1 MMNIN
6 DKILVKDEKTLELK
20 EDCLK
25 GSIIQLDKLNNIDL
39 NYISESLNESY
50 KRRLEVE
57 LEKQKEY
64 LNKISMSD
72 KDIAVSKVQSELN
85 VLRTTCQKD
94 INLAVEK
101 ISKSYENQI
110 STLKSEQQTIQYKK
124 DAEIARLTNE
134 KSNLMSEKD
143 KDIENIVLKKKQ
155 EIYEEKNKEID
166 ILKEKLSELQTKF
179 DQMRFEKSSLN
190 VKSIGEGLENW
201 CNNTV
206 NSYLQTGGFPNCTWI
221 KDNDAIKDEGDAKG
235 NKGDFIFKIY
245 ASSDHSN
252 SNELTSVMMDMKD
265 EDPNATNKQTN
276 ETYYKQLEK
285 DRRLKNCQYSVLV
298 SNLKSKQVNDLPV
311 YKVNEYENMY
321 VVRPEYLIT
330 FMTMLFNLHTRF
342 SKALLDYNEH
352 EIDVKNQTD
361 LINEFESIKT
371 TYLDKPLENLNKNI
385 EILITNNKG
394 ISDICVKNQTVLET
408 IKNRY
413 INEISDKINK
423 FEIKISSSYKKF
435 NKTINQ

>member
-1 MMNIN
+1 
-6 DKILVKDEKTLELK
+6 
-20 EDCLK
+20 
-25 GSIIQLDKLNNIDL
+25 
-39 NYISESLNESY
+39 
-50 KRRLEVE
+50 
-57 LEKQKEY
+57 
-64 LNKISMSD
+64 
-72 KDIAVSKVQSELN
+72 
-85 VLRTTCQKD
+85 
-94 INLAVEK
+94 
-101 ISKSYENQI
+101 
-110 STLKSEQQTIQYKK
+110 
-124 DAEIARLTNE
+124 
-134 KSNLMSEKD
+134 
-143 KDIENIVLKKKQ
+143 
-155 EIYEEKNKEID
+155 
-166 ILKEKLSELQTKF
+166 
-179 DQMRFEKSSLN
+179 
-190 VKSIGEGLENW
+190 
-201 CNNTV
+201 
-206 NSYLQTGGFPNCTWI
+206 
-221 KDNDAIKDEGDAKG
+221 
-235 NKGDFIFKIY
+235 
-245 ASSDHSN
+245 
-252 SNELTSVMMDMKD
+252 MDMKD